1 MEPVHIINGRKI
13 YDRVNWKQG
22 LKLTNEWDGTRGTK
36 PLFIDTKGEFFEIEK
51 GGKKYQTVANPEGWT
66 FGNYVKHVTR
76 AMKRRAQQKG
86 ATPKIDEVFKV
97 FKKKFPEVSDKELR
111 TFTESVMSMNDEQLN
126 LITKSR
132 LPGQHLDHTISLD
145 KGGLHWWSN
154 VRNRDSLFN
163 LKKGALQPSEL
174 FQRLTNSYSREAQI
188 GTLASDIRLKPG
200 SAFEEKFLARSL
212 GNNFNKWFKAESPT
226 AKKLAKQFKPVTKAV
241 KPVKPVA
248 KFIPYVGAGFVLA
261 AAKSD
266 IQAAEKDPTWQNK
279 LQAKLSTMDIWLE
292 GSELATG
299 GFTSPVTTPLQI
311 GSTLLNIGVGM
322 TEPGYKVTK
331 EEQEKELRRQTEGG
345 KYDFTTM

>member
-13 YDRVNWKQG
+13 YNRTTWQQG
-22 LKLTNEWDGTRGTK
+22 LKLTQQWDGKKGTK
-36 PLFIDTKGEFFEIEK
+36 PLFIDSKGEFFEIEK
-51 GGKKYQTVANPEGWT
+51 GGKKYQHLEHNPKGWT

-76 AMKRRAQQKG
+76 AIKRRAQQKG
-86 ATPKIDEVFKV
+86 ATPTIEEVFKV

-111 TFTESVMSMNDEQLN
+111 TFTESVMSMNDEQIN

-188 GTLASDIRLKPG
+188 GTLATDIRLKPG
-200 SAFEEKFLARSL
+200 SAFEEKFLSRSL
-212 GNNFNKWFKAESPT
+212 GKNFNQWFKGET
-226 AKKLAKQFKPVTKAV
+226 AKKLAKQFGTVDKAV
-241 KPVKPVA
+241 KPVRPVA
-248 KFIPYVGAGFVLA
+248 KFIPYVGAGLTYLGY
-261 AAKSD
+261 KSD
-266 IQAAEKDPTWQNK
+266 VQAAEQDPTWQNK
-279 LQAKLSTMDIWLE
+279 FQAALSTADIWME
-292 GSELATG
+292 GTELATL

-311 GSTLLNIGVGM
+311 GSALLNVGTGL
-322 TEPGYKVTK
+322 TERKKRDTPKTL
-331 EEQEKELRRQTEGG
+331 EELLEHPVVKKARS
-345 KYDFTTM
+345 KN